1 MWSDEAVEAAAAWA
15 HQEQCRRSGTDLPWD
30 VAYESERAD
39 YRNIATQML
48 DAAVRVDGPA
58 YRPNY
63 DSAIGVFLLSN
74 GLLEDRIR
82 AAVDAALVEIGD
94 TT

>member
-58 YRPNY
+58 YQIVDDDDERGVTIYANNGDP
-63 DSAIGVFLLSN
+63 IG
-74 GLLEDRIR
+74 R
-82 AAVDAALVEIGD
+82 LVEIAGD
-94 TT
+94 DED